1 MYISI
6 GPLRRLIYYLFVDY
20 LSMNINWAAPMIDI
34 FNLFVDYP
42 PMNINWAAPT
52 IDIFNLD
59 YPPIINIFR
68 QPSEPFSLDSSHA
81 LFSIVLGCSS
91 AYGMHVC
98 HFQYSLITCKYV
110 NMHIFTKYPITQ
122 SCHVIIISSIKI
134 SSLGL
139 MIKHE
144 QFNLNHSAKHIFTKI
159 YFENTVRE

>member
-1 MYISI
+1 
-6 GPLRRLIYYLFVDY
+6 
-20 LSMNINWAAPMIDI
+20 MNINWAAPTIDI

-81 LFSIVLGCSS
+81 LTPIVLGCSS
-91 AYGMHVC
+91 ACGMHVC
-98 HFQYSLITCKYV
+98 HFQYSLITCKYE
-110 NMHIFTKYPITQ
+110 NMHIFTQYPITQ
-122 SCHVIIISSIKI
+122 SCHVIIISNIKI
-134 SSLGL
+134 NSLGL

-144 QFNLNHSAKHIFTKI
+144 KFNLNHSTKHIFSQKYILRTL
-159 YFENTVRE
+159 FQE